1 MSTKPGYRARLPST
15 FFQGLRNTCA
25 SEHYIPI
32 TLREIQRYR
41 PAKDYDLP
49 NFLRK
54 SINLAIQENRAKL
67 AKAIAQYYCYMPTDS
82 IKTAIEFGNLEILEW
97 VKGMRKD
104 LDVGCLGYLH
114 TDVMDWLYENGY
126 LRSNS
131 GRLAAS
137 TSAEGRAWCLRN
149 GFADDYIES
158 TAIAFA
164 LETGVYDEEYLLSRS
179 GGRFALSSITGLI
192 ITSAGAIL
200 ANYPRWKEV
209 MPRVVRHVGYN
220 NKADLMKAVT
230 AELTSRSYYGMGSI
244 DLLFSNVT
252 LKDG

>member
-15 FFQGLRNTCA
+15 LLRDLRA
-25 SEHYIPI
+25 AHGPEYYIPI
-32 TLREIQRYR
+32 TLREMQRFC

-49 NFLRK
+49 NFLLK

-67 AKAIAQYYCYMPTDS
+67 AKAIAQSYCYLPTDS
-82 IKTAIEFGNLEILEW
+82 IRTAIEFGNLEALEW
-97 VKGMRKD
+97 IKGMRKD
-104 LDVGCLGYLH
+104 LDAGYLGYLH
-114 TDVMDWLYENGY
+114 TDVMDWLYKNGY
-126 LRSNS
+126 LHSNS

-149 GFADDYIES
+149 GFADVYIES

-164 LETGVYDEEYLLSRS
+164 LETGIYDEEYLLSRS

-209 MPRVVRHVGYN
+209 MPRIARHVGYN
-220 NKADLMKAVT
+220 NKADLLEAIT
-230 AELTSRSYYGMGSI
+230 ADLASRQYYGMGSI
-244 DLLFSNVT
+244 ESLFSNVT
-252 LKDG
+252 LQ